1 MVRYRNVGT
10 GGEGGRPEKGEL
22 EGRINSRVPLV
33 FLFGLLELHFESF
46 DLPLWFLHC
55 LDATERNIINF
66 SVVEP

>member
-1 MVRYRNVGT
+1 MEQ
-10 GGEGGRPEKGEL
+10 GGGGGGGGWGRPKKGEL
-22 EGRINSRVPLV
+22 EGRINSRVPFV